1 MGETT
6 IKIAFTALFFRL
18 GAANCSVDHLVLG
31 VEGLVHPFSTK
42 SQNFSSKDFKN
53 ATIFTFQYSFLFLS
67 KDGGILI
74 WPYRQPG
81 THFGAMVAKD
91 QTRG

>member
-1 MGETT
+1 M
-6 IKIAFTALFFRL
+6 LL
-18 GAANCSVDHLVLG
+18 
-31 VEGLVHPFSTK
+31 
-42 SQNFSSKDFKN
+42 SSP
-53 ATIFTFQYSFLFLS
+53 SSSHFLFLS